1 MSTSAA
7 PSNEDSIPQEHS
19 SLLQGLRS
27 NSVIRLAA
35 KHWRRDFSS
44 AEMRLL
50 LIATLVAA
58 LSMTMITTFTDR
70 LTRTMAYRASELI
83 AGDLTLRSQNPISQS
98 YIDEAL
104 SRNFDHSPS
113 LSFSTMAFAND
124 TLQLSRIRAVSKNYP
139 LKGKITLSDKAF
151 QAGYTVQQA
160 PAIGKVWVEQ
170 RVLQAL
176 SLKVGDELEIG
187 DALFIVEKILLQ
199 DADRS
204 GNFYSPFGSI
214 LMRLEDVE
222 KAGVLGPGSRVS
234 HKHYFR
240 APHADALT
248 NTQTNSV
255 TQTNSET
262 HTKKSKSNPTYPRAS
277 TSPDVPQN
285 DVAQAQA
292 VEAFAQWL
300 TPQLTE
306 HETLAGAV
314 SSETSMGTAV
324 QRAQQYL
331 SLASLVAVLLA
342 GVAIAMASQRYSERH
357 YQTAALLRSLGAQQS
372 QITRI
377 FLSKLIITG
386 LVAVSLGA
394 ALGFAS
400 HYVLFELMRSLI
412 PSDILP
418 ARWEPVLSSMGAGLV
433 VLMTFAMA
441 PIQQLKRVSPVRV
454 LRRELNP
461 TPIRL
466 NVFYVIAIA
475 CMGGL
480 AYVLT
485 QHLTLTLIFV
495 IGLIIMAL
503 VFGSL
508 SASILLGLHKI
519 HHTLPKK
526 LQIGFNQLYRHRYY
540 AISQLGAFAFIF
552 TAITLILVVRT
563 DLFSRWQ
570 ASIPADTPNHFAI
583 NILPNK
589 IASFDQFLNEAG
601 VEGSASYP
609 IVRGRL
615 IKINQQPVQQAV
627 SKEDKPGAI
636 RRELNLTWSEQLG
649 DDVEL
654 LQGQWWPEVN
664 KRSNP
669 ASDNAVDHT
678 SITYVSVESELADK
692 LGIQLNDVLT
702 FKVTG
707 RSFDAHVS
715 SIRKVK
721 WDNFKP
727 NFYMVF
733 QPGTM
738 DHFHHTYL
746 KSFYL
751 DPSDHTTLIELSRS
765 FKAVSLIPVEQIIQ
779 QVRDIL
785 EQTTVAVEY
794 ILILVLTAG
803 LVLLFAT
810 LQSTLSIRRHEAAIY
825 RTLGASGNYI
835 NQLVIFEY
843 LWLALLAGGLAVLAT
858 ESLSFVLYQQVF
870 KADWLPHTW
879 LWITTPA
886 VAMLIIV
893 ASGWFGSRP
902 VIHASPNRLLRE
914 VA

>member
-1 MSTSAA
+1 MSTASTNHERLSSKQAS
-7 PSNEDSIPQEHS
+7 PSWYIF
-19 SLLQGLRS
+19 
-27 NSVIRLAA
+27 RLAA
-35 KHWRRDFSS
+35 KHWRRDFNS

-83 AGDLTLRSQNPISQS
+83 AGDLTLRSQNPIAQA

-104 SRNFDHSPS
+104 NRKFQHSPS

-124 TLQLSRIRAVSKNYP
+124 TLQLSQIRAVSDNYP
-139 LKGKITLSDKAF
+139 LKGKITLTDKAF
-151 QAGYTVQQA
+151 QPGYTVQKA
-160 PAIGKVWVEQ
+160 PDLGQVWVEQ
-170 RVLQAL
+170 RVMQAL
-176 SLKVGDELEIG
+176 SLQVGDSVEIG
-187 DALFIVEKILLQ
+187 DALFTVDKILVQ

-222 KAGVLGPGSRVS
+222 KTGVIGPGSRLS

-240 APHADALT
+240 AST
-248 NTQTNSV
+248 NIERSLSTEHSI
-255 TQTNSET
+255 NSEQS
-262 HTKKSKSNPTYPRAS
+262 TKQNSDEQA
-277 TSPDVPQN
+277 QN
-285 DVAQAQA
+285 DVEQAQA

-306 HETLAGAV
+306 HEKLAGAI

-342 GVAIAMASQRYSERH
+342 GVAIAMASQRFSERH

-377 FLSKLIITG
+377 FFSKIAITG
-386 LVAVSLGA
+386 LVAVSIGA
-394 ALGFAS
+394 ALGFGA
-400 HYVLFELMRSLI
+400 HYILFELMRSLI

-418 ARWEPVLSSMGAGLV
+418 ARWQPVLISMSAGII
-433 VLMTFAMA
+433 VLMAFSMA

-461 TPIRL
+461 SPIRL
-466 NVFYVIAIA
+466 NVFYLIAIV

-480 AYVLT
+480 AYLLT
-485 QHLTLTLIFV
+485 NHLTLTLIFV
-495 IGLIIMAL
+495 VGLILMAL
-503 VFGSL
+503 LFGSV
-508 SASILLGLHKI
+508 SAGILLGLHKI
-519 HHTLPKK
+519 NHRLPKK

-583 NILPNK
+583 NILPEK
-589 IASFDQFLNEAG
+589 INRFDQFLSDAG
-601 VEGSASYP
+601 VEGSVSYP

-615 IKINQQPVQQAV
+615 IEINQQPVEKAV

-636 RRELNLTWSEQLG
+636 RRELNLTWSDQLG
-649 DDVEL
+649 DDVSLVE
-654 LQGQWWPEVN
+654 GQWWPELN
-664 KRSNP
+664 L
-669 ASDNAVDHT
+669 ASDQASDKT
-678 SITYVSVESELADK
+678 STSKTSTNKVSVESELATK
-692 LGIQLNDVLT
+692 LGIQLGDTLT
-702 FKVTG
+702 FKVAG
-707 RSFDAHVS
+707 RSFDANVS

-733 QPGTM
+733 PPGTM
-738 DHFHHTYL
+738 DHLHHTYL

-751 DPSDHTTLIELSRS
+751 DPSDHSTLIELSRS

-794 ILILVLTAG
+794 ILILVLAAG

-825 RTLGASGNYI
+825 RTLGASGSYI

-858 ESLSFVLYQQVF
+858 EGLTFVLYQQVF
-870 KADWLPHTW
+870 DADWLAHAW
-879 LWITTPA
+879 LWITTPTA
-886 VAMLIIV
+886 AILVIV
-893 ASGWFGSRP
+893 LSGWFGSRP
-902 VIHASPNRLLRE
+902 VIQASPNRLLRE
-914 VA
+914 VG